1 MNSAMSMHSQVL
13 IGSQTQSGGINRAAT
28 RYDFIIIK
36 EKTKWKAFFDM
47 MMNFIVLY
55 NTIIITLQV
64 FYEIKLSDPHQAVDT
79 FIIEPLFFLD
89 IIFSFLM
96 EFKDPETQQ
105 PVREITAIMKN
116 YGIKGSFIFD
126 FVAVFPLNLF
136 IGDDSNSGNST
147 VNKLFRMFRITR
159 IAKLLD
165 IQRVNHMLKSFF
177 ENDSS

>member
-1 MNSAMSMHSQVL
+1 M
-13 IGSQTQSGGINRAAT
+13 
-28 RYDFIIIK
+28 
-36 EKTKWKAFFDM
+36 
-47 MMNFIVLY
+47 
-55 NTIIITLQV
+55 
-64 FYEIKLSDPHQAVDT
+64 VDNYV
-79 FIIEPLFFLD
+79 IEPLFCLD

-126 FVAVFPLNLF
+126 FIAVFPLNMFLES
-136 IGDDSNSGNST
+136 DDSIGGGSNST